1 VGVVALYE
9 NINIDK
15 YDLNPLKKKPEV
27 NEQFSSFYGSTP
39 AVIRKSFIAPS
50 SIKTLSS
57 TVTAHGFTSKHV
69 LIGMGSD
76 QIMSMNRQVFN
87 PRRPMTAPSPA
98 DKLEGLMPYHPH
110 IPLSTTS
117 IVSYN
122 QTIPNLRMIRS
133 FPAALESTSLVV
145 GCGLDIF
152 YTRVLPSKR
161 FDLLAEDFN
170 YLLLVVLL
178 VAMLGAFLAT
188 RYLDQRETL
197 KAMWQ

>member
-1 VGVVALYE
+1 MYE
-9 NINIDK
+9 NVNINT
-15 YDLNPLKKKPEV
+15 YDLNPLKPKPHV
-27 NEQFSSFYGSTP
+27 TTQVSSFHDGATP

-50 SIKTLSS
+50 SIKALSS

-69 LIGMGSD
+69 LVGMGSD
-76 QIMSMNRQVFN
+76 QIMSMNRHIFN
-87 PRRPMTAPSPA
+87 PRRPITAPTAA

-110 IPLSTTS
+110 IPLATTS

-122 QTIPNLRMIRS
+122 QTVPNLRLIRS

-145 GCGLDIF
+145 GCGIDVF

-170 YLLLVVLL
+170 HALLVLLLA
-178 VAMLGAFLAT
+178 AMLLAFVAT
-188 RYLDQRETL
+188 SHLDRRETL